1 MKKRGIFIIFC
12 ALTGLWIL
20 FIWYNSL
27 KSGDVSGNMSGSV
40 TAFINSL
47 LSHLPS
53 SPSVSGLFVR
63 KCAHFLEFAALALF
77 FCVDIKLFFAI
88 DRATP
93 AKRLC
98 LLWLALPLSSLIA
111 AIDETVQLFVPGRV
125 GVITDVL
132 IDSAGALCATAIFFC
147 FYVVLGLRCG
157 EKS

>member
-47 LSHLPS
+47 LSRLPS

-63 KCAHFLEFAALALF
+63 KCAHFLEFAALALL

-132 IDSAGALCATAIFFC
+132 IDSAGALCATAIFFGVSLAC
-147 FYVVLGLRCG
+147 GLCRG
-157 EKS
+157 EKT